1 MELGDTSDEEASPE
15 RPKKRE
21 LSKSTRIQ
29 MVTMLQTLE
38 TDDGMRSGSF
48 AMVAECFGVARS
60 TVYRLWNRVV
70 RTHAH
75 GHIISPEFQSHKK
88 NCGRPPIYPSEFV
101 REGINIPLRKR
112 RTQRKLA
119 ASLGVSK
126 TTVQHWIVDSTI
138 RVHCNSLKPV
148 LTEENKVARLIMA
161 LESRDPND
169 PSKFLDM
176 MDCVHVDEKWFFLS
190 RQRERYLLL
199 PEKKNPKR
207 CVKSKSHITKLMF
220 LCAVARPRFNTSA
233 NSWWD
238 GKLSIWPIG
247 GWEPAQ
253 RASKNRPRGTL
264 VWKNKLVT
272 KGVYR
277 ELLISKLLPA
287 IVEKWPRTDRLSR
300 KIWIQQD
307 RAKSHINTDDA
318 EFREA
323 IQDQELNAGLYT
335 QAANSPDVNL
345 LDLGFFRAIQ
355 SFSNAA
361 PTNEEELIQSL
372 QNAYT
377 NYPRKRLNRTWL
389 TLQSVFNQIILCN
402 GDNDYDI
409 EHLSKEKLKRAGQL
423 PNVLDVVDEASAFD
437 ELGITN
443 TSSVDVEESSLLE
456 VEQANQTNE
465 NENETNENT
474 MHTHNPS

>member
-1 MELGDTSDEEASPE
+1 MEQGGAH
-15 RPKKRE
+15 
-21 LSKSTRIQ
+21 
-29 MVTMLQTLE
+29 
-38 TDDGMRSGSF
+38 
-48 AMVAECFGVARS
+48 
-60 TVYRLWNRVV
+60 V
-70 RTHAH
+70 RTRPYYFT
-75 GHIISPEFQSHKK
+75 GISVPQKK
-88 NCGRPPIYPSEFV
+88 LRETPMYPSEFV
-101 REGINIPLRKR
+101 REGIKNIPLCKQQ
-112 RTQRKLA
+112 TQRKLA

-126 TTVQHWIVDSTI
+126 TTVQCWIVDSTI

-161 LESRDPND
+161 LESCDPND

-176 MDCVHVDEKWFFLS
+176 MDRVHVDEKWFFLS

-199 PEKKNPKR
+199 PEEKNPKR
-207 CVKSKSHITKLMF
+207 CVKSKLRITKVMF
-220 LCAVARPRFNTSA
+220 LCAVAHPRFNTSA

-238 GKLSIWPIG
+238 GKLGIWPIG

-253 RASKNRPRGTL
+253 RASKNQARGTL
-264 VWKNKLVT
+264 VWKNKPVT

-287 IVEKWPRTDRLSR
+287 IVEKWPWTDRLSR

-307 RAKSHINTDDA
+307 GAKSHINTDDE

-355 SFSNAA
+355 SFNDAA
-361 PTNEEELIQSL
+361 PKNEEELIQSV
-372 QNAYT
+372 QHAYT

-409 EHLSKEKLKRAGQL
+409 EHLSKEKLERAGQL

-456 VEQANQTNE
+456 GEQTNQT

>member
-1 MELGDTSDEEASPE
+1 MQLGDTSDEEASPD
-15 RPKKRE
+15 RPRKRE

-29 MVTMLQTLE
+29 MVTMLQILE

-70 RTHAH
+70 RMCAH
-75 GHIISPEFQSHKK
+75 SLIISPEFQSHKK
-88 NCGRPPIYPSEFV
+88 NCGRAPMYPSEFV
-101 REGINIPLRKR
+101 REGIKNIPLQKR

-126 TTVQHWIVDSTI
+126 TTVQRWIVDSTI

-148 LTEENKVARLIMA
+148 LTEENKVAWLIMA

-176 MDCVHVDEKWFFLS
+176 MDRVHVDEKWFFLS

-199 PEKKNPKR
+199 PEEKNPKR
-207 CVKSKSHITKLMF
+207 CVKSKSRITKVMF
-220 LCAVARPRFNTSA
+220 LCAVARPCFNTSA

-264 VWKNKLVT
+264 VWKNKPVT

-277 ELLISKLLPA
+277 ELFISNLLPG
-287 IVEKWPRTDRLSR
+287 IIEKWPRTDRLSR

-307 RAKSHINTDDA
+307 GAKSHINTDDE
-318 EFREA
+318 EFRQA

-335 QAANSPDVNL
+335 QAANSPDANL
-345 LDLGFFRAIQ
+345 LDLGFF
-355 SFSNAA
+355 
-361 PTNEEELIQSL
+361 
-372 QNAYT
+372 
-377 NYPRKRLNRTWL
+377 
-389 TLQSVFNQIILCN
+389 
-402 GDNDYDI
+402 
-409 EHLSKEKLKRAGQL
+409 
-423 PNVLDVVDEASAFD
+423 
-437 ELGITN
+437 
-443 TSSVDVEESSLLE
+443 
-456 VEQANQTNE
+456 
-465 NENETNENT
+465 
-474 MHTHNPS
+474 

>member
-1 MELGDTSDEEASPE
+1 MFRRGSLDGISLMEQGGAHART
-15 RPKKRE
+15 RPYYF
-21 LSKSTRIQ
+21 T
-29 MVTMLQTLE
+29 
-38 TDDGMRSGSF
+38 G
-48 AMVAECFGVARS
+48 
-60 TVYRLWNRVV
+60 
-70 RTHAH
+70 
-75 GHIISPEFQSHKK
+75 ISVPQK

-101 REGINIPLRKR
+101 REGIKNIPLRKR

-126 TTVQHWIVDSTI
+126 TTVQCWIVDSTI

-148 LTEENKVARLIMA
+148 LTEENKVARLIMT

-169 PSKFLDM
+169 PSKFLNM
-176 MDCVHVDEKWFFLS
+176 MDRVHVDEKWFFLS

-199 PEKKNPKR
+199 PEEKNPKR
-207 CVKSKSHITKLMF
+207 CVKSKSHITKVMF
-220 LCAVARPRFNTSA
+220 LCAVAHPRVNTSA

-238 GKLSIWPIG
+238 GKLGIWLIG

-264 VWKNKLVT
+264 VWKNKPVT

-300 KIWIQQD
+300 KIWIHQD
-307 RAKSHINTDDA
+307 GAKSHINTDDE

-335 QAANSPDVNL
+335 QTANSPDVNL

-355 SFSNAA
+355 SFNNAA
-361 PTNEEELIQSL
+361 PKNEEELIQL
-372 QNAYT
+372 VQDAYT
-377 NYPRKRLNRTWL
+377 NYLRKRLNRTWL

-409 EHLSKEKLKRAGQL
+409 EHLSKEKLERAGQL

-437 ELGITN
+437 EFRVTN
-443 TSSVDVEESSLLE
+443 TSSVDVEESNLLE
-456 VEQANQTNE
+456 GEQTNQTNE
-465 NENETNENT
+465 NTNETNKNT